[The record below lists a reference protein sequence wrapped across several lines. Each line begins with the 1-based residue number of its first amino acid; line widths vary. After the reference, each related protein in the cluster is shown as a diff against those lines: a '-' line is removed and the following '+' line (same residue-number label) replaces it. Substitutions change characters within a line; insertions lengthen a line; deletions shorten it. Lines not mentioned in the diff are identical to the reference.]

1 MSGDSLAS
9 LNQLGLKVRK
19 QNKTFDAYAIAQLW
33 QKQVFGALTIT
44 QLMQTWSL
52 WLMNGKIDTPLCY
65 IYIFYM
71 WLRWLPE
78 HMTVQTVKVKHH
90 LK

>member
-44 QLMQTWSL
+44 LAHADMKLVINEWKD
-52 WLMNGKIDTPLCY
+52 W
-65 IYIFYM
+65 
-71 WLRWLPE
+71 
-78 HMTVQTVKVKHH
+78 HTVMLH
-90 LK
+90 LHFLHVT